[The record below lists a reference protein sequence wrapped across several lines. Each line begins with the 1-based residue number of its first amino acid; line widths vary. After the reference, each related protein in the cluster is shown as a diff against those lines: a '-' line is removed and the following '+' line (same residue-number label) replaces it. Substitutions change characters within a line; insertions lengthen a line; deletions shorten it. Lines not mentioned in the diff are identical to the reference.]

1 MAGFLDLIHDAA
13 IAGAESRVLTG
24 IADQLDPRAHAHAR
38 SNASQKMSCALCV
51 HGRSIGSPE
60 GRSIPH
66 WYRFSN
72 PFGQEERSRIRRS
85 RRGRRTV
92 PNSTA

>member
-1 MAGFLDLIHDAA
+1 MAGFLDLIHDTA
-13 IAGAESRVLTG
+13 IAGAESRILAD

-38 SNASQKMSCALCV
+38 PDASQEMPCALWV
-51 HGRSIGSPE
+51 HGRSIGSLE
-60 GRSIPH
+60 GCSIPH
-66 WYRFSN
+66 SSRVSK
-72 PFGQEERSRIRRS
+72 PFGQEERSRVRRS